1 MSSPL
6 IRRIPRQLVHNAGRY
21 LGIFALIAVSIA
33 FVSGFLV
40 AASSIERIVADMPE
54 DYRMQDGQFTC
65 AFEAPDEAI
74 EAVEE
79 LGVSVEEEFSREA
92 EMTWEGT
99 SGDDAAD
106 SVGSA
111 TVRLF
116 KERDTFDL
124 ASYVD
129 GEAPDTPEEVA
140 LDRVFCA
147 HHDLTV
153 GDTVQI
159 GGSAFEISGICTLP
173 DYSSLFEDPSDF
185 VFNSITFTIGVAT
198 PEGFASVDAP
208 LTYTYAYRA
217 DEAGLDRAEAADL
230 LEDIAT
236 ALRENGAM
244 PTSLMDAASNSAIS
258 YAADDVEGDQL
269 MWEVMLVLLIV
280 IMAFVFVV
288 LAGSSIEAESA
299 IIGTLLASG
308 YRKRELV
315 AHYMALP
322 ALVGILAAVA
332 GNLVG
337 YQVLYAPMRDLYY
350 NSYSLPPF
358 EMFWNWRV
366 FFMCTVVPVVLLVL
380 VNLVGLMRKL
390 RCTPLEFLRRE
401 TTKRSRRRGVALP
414 ERLPFTARFRLRIL
428 LCNLPSFLTLFCGIA
443 FASLLLVFGL
453 CMMPVVDHYAENLK
467 SDMVAEHQYILKA
480 PVEIDVDESERVAQA
495 AAEKLSM
502 TPPGELEAMD
512 ASELRQLAA
521 DASRVDPDSDV
532 VWNTL
537 ANSDEAVAQAEKFAV
552 ASLETAR
559 PGDFGMEDV
568 SMYGIQQDSA
578 YWSDVDAA
586 EGSVVVGRGLA
597 EKCGLSIGGNV
608 ELSDPLSDETYELRI
623 GGTCGSASNMNA
635 YLPIAEFNRLFGN
648 ADGYFNGYASDMP
661 LAIDALYVV
670 SDLTPDAMDKIVAQL
685 SDSMGSITGMLVVL
699 AAIIYVVLMY
709 LLTKTVIDRS
719 ARSISYMKVFGY
731 RPREVNRLYI
741 RSITIT
747 VVASLLLCLP
757 VIALFLAGLVKL
769 VFMGYNGNFEVVIP
783 ASQLVLEVC
792 VGVVCYAA
800 VAFLHVR
807 HIRNVP
813 LSIALKAQE

>member
-1 MSSPL
+1 MPSPL

-40 AASSIERIVADMPE
+40 AASSIEQIVADMPE
-54 DYRMQDGQFTC
+54 DYCMQDGQFTT
-65 AFEAPDEAI
+65 AFEAPEKAI
-74 EAVEE
+74 EEVEE

-92 EMTWEGT
+92 EITWKNSDG
-99 SGDDAAD
+99 AA
-106 SVGSA
+106 GSA

-116 KERDTFDL
+116 EERTAFDL
-124 ASYVD
+124 ASYAS
-129 GEAPDTPEEVA
+129 GEAPDAPNEIA

-147 HHDLTV
+147 HNGLDV
-153 GDTVQI
+153 GNTVQI
-159 GGSAFEISGICTLP
+159 DGRTFTLSGICTLP

-185 VFNSITFTIGVAT
+185 VFNTITFTIGIMT
-198 PEGFASVDAP
+198 SEGLASVDAP
-208 LTYTYAYRA
+208 LTYTYAYQTDEADLSRA
-217 DEAGLDRAEAADL
+217 DEADL
-230 LEDIAT
+230 LEDIAHT
-236 ALRENGAM
+236 LRENGVT

-280 IMAFVFVV
+280 IMAFVFIV
-288 LAGSSIEAESA
+288 LTGSNIEAESA

-337 YQVLYAPMRDLYY
+337 YHVLYVPMRDLYY

-366 FFMCTVVPVVLLVL
+366 FLMCTIVPIVLLLL
-380 VNLVGLMRKL
+380 VNLVGLVRKL
-390 RCTPLEFLRRE
+390 RCTPLEFLRHE
-401 TTKRSRRRGVALP
+401 TTKRSRRHGVALP
-414 ERLPFTARFRLRIL
+414 ERLPFTTRFRIRIL
-428 LCNLPSFLTLFCGIA
+428 LCNFPSFITLFCGIA

-467 SDMVAEHQYILKA
+467 SDIVAEHQYILKA
-480 PVEIDVDESERVAQA
+480 PVEIDVIEDERTAQA
-495 AAEKLSM
+495 AAEELAM
-502 TPPGELEAMD
+502 TSPDDLEAID
-512 ASELRQLAA
+512 APTLMQLAE
-521 DASRVDPDSDV
+521 DASRVNTDSDV
-532 VWNTL
+532 IWNTL
-537 ANSDEAVAQAEKFAV
+537 ENSDEAVHQAEKFAV
-552 ASLETAR
+552 TSLEVAR

-568 SMYGIQQDSA
+568 SVFGIQPESA
-578 YWSDVDAA
+578 YWSDVDVI
-586 EGSVVVGRGLA
+586 EGCAVVGRGLA
-597 EKCGLSIGGNV
+597 DKCGLSIDGNV
-608 ELSDPLSDETYELRI
+608 ELSNPLDDKKYELHI
-623 GGTCGSASNMNA
+623 GGVAGSASNMNV
-635 YLPIAEFNRLFGN
+635 YLPIAEFNKLFGN
-648 ADGYFNGYASDMP
+648 AGGYFNGYASDM
-661 LAIDALYVV
+661 LLEIDPLYVA

-685 SDSMGSITGMLVVL
+685 SDSMGSMTGLMVVL

-731 RPREVNRLYI
+731 RSREVNRLYI
-741 RSITIT
+741 HSITVT

-757 VIALFLAGLVKL
+757 IIVLFLTWLVKF
-769 VFMGYNGNFEVVIP
+769 VFMEYNGNFEVVIP
-783 ASQLVLEVC
+783 ASQLAIEVC
-792 VGVVCYAA
+792 VGIVCYAV
-800 VAFLHVR
+800 VAILHVR
-807 HIRNVP
+807 HIRKVP
-813 LSIALKAQE
+813 LSIALKVQE

>member
-1 MSSPL
+1 MPSPL
-6 IRRIPRQLVHNAGRY
+6 IRRIPRQFAHNAGRY

-54 DYRMQDGQFTC
+54 DYLMQDGQFTC
-65 AFEAPDEAI
+65 AFEAPEEAI

-92 EMTWEGT
+92 EITWEG
-99 SGDDAAD
+99 SDDGDAD
-106 SVGSA
+106 PA

-116 KERDTFDL
+116 EERTALDL
-124 ASYVD
+124 ASYAE
-129 GEAPDTPEEVA
+129 GEAPNAPDEVA

-147 HHDLTV
+147 HHDLV
-153 GDTVQI
+153 IGDTVQI
-159 GGSAFEISGICTLP
+159 AGSDFTISGICTLP

-185 VFNSITFTIGVAT
+185 VFNAITFTIGVTT
-198 PEGFASVDAP
+198 PEGFDLVDAP
-208 LTYTYAYRA
+208 LTYTYAYRVDEDDLSRA
-217 DEAGLDRAEAADL
+217 DEADL
-230 LEDIAT
+230 LEDIAE

-288 LAGSSIEAESA
+288 LTGSSIEAESA

-308 YRKRELV
+308 YRKRELI

-322 ALVGILAAVA
+322 TLVGILAAVV
-332 GNLVG
+332 GNLAG
-337 YQVLYAPMRDLYY
+337 YCVLYAPMRDLYY

-358 EMFWNWRV
+358 EMLWNWRV
-366 FFMCTVVPVVLLVL
+366 FFMCTIVPVGLLLL

-390 RCTPLEFLRRE
+390 RCTPLEFLRHE

-414 ERLPFTARFRLRIL
+414 ERLSFTTRFRLRIL

-453 CMMPVVDHYAENLK
+453 CMMPVVDHYAENLR

-480 PVEIDVDESERVAQA
+480 PVEIDADESERTAQA
-495 AAEKLSM
+495 AAERLAM
-502 TPPGELEAMD
+502 TSPEELETME
-512 ASELRQLAA
+512 ASELMRLAA

-568 SMYGIQQDSA
+568 SVYGIQQDSA
-578 YWSDVDAA
+578 YWSDVDVDAT
-586 EGSVVVGRGLA
+586 EGGAVVGRGLA
-597 EKCGLSIGGNV
+597 EKCGLSVDGSI
-608 ELSDPLSDETYELRI
+608 ELSDLLSDEAYELRI
-623 GGTCGSASNMNA
+623 GGTCGSASSMNV

-648 ADGYFNGYASDMP
+648 ADGYFNGYVSDVP
-661 LAIDALYVV
+661 LEIDALYLV

-685 SDSMGSITGMLVVL
+685 SDSMGSMTGLLVAL

-731 RPREVNRLYI
+731 RPVEVNRLYI
-741 RSITIT
+741 RSITVT
-747 VVASLLLCLP
+747 VFASLLLCLP
-757 VIALFLAGLVKL
+757 VIVLFLTWLVKF
-769 VFMGYNGNFEVVIP
+769 VFMEYNGNFEVVIP
-783 ASQLVLEVC
+783 ASQLALEVC
-792 VGVVCYAA
+792 VGVVCYAVVA
-800 VAFLHVR
+800 VLHVR

-813 LSIALKAQE
+813 LSIALKVQE